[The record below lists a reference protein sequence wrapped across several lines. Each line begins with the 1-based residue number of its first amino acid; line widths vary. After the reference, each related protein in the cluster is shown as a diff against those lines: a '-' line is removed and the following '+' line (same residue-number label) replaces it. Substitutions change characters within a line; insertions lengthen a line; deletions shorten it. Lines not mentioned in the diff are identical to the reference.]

1 MKIWYIHP
9 SAGGPGVGRYWRAYH
24 FARHWEMS
32 GHEALIISAGYHHL
46 LEPDERRWR
55 DQTKGRARYAFV
67 PTIKYRGNGWGRKL
81 SMLLFSLMLAPYC
94 LVRALFSGRPDVM
107 VYSSPHPFGYVSTWL
122 AARVLRARLV
132 FEVRDIWPLSLVE
145 LADMNP
151 ASALVRATGWIER
164 FAYRRSDKVVSLLPC
179 AKEHMVARGLSP
191 EKFSWIPNGVGVDDA
206 SDNESGMSG
215 SDAIPLV
222 QRVQEL
228 RRDGYFVVVYA
239 GALGEPNSIDTL
251 LQAFS
256 LLKEYPEKIRLLLI
270 GRGVMARQLIDYA
283 NSENLSN
290 VEFHD
295 QIDKA
300 DVLKVLRQASAG
312 YISLRSQPIFRFGVS
327 PNKLWDYMLAELPVV
342 FACKAGNNPVAD
354 HHCGISA
361 DPADPVSIRD
371 AIVQLCRLAPRERD
385 RMGACGRQA
394 VLRHYE
400 YEKLAAKFIEALGP
414 ATGR

>member
-1 MKIWYIHP
+1 
-9 SAGGPGVGRYWRAYH
+9 VGRYWRAYH
-24 FARHWEMS
+24 FARHWEML
-32 GHEALIISAGYHHL
+32 GHETLIISAGYHHL

-55 DQTKGRARYAFV
+55 DLAKDRARYAFV

-94 LVRALFSGRPDVM
+94 LVRALLSGRPDVM

-122 AARVLRARLV
+122 AARLLRSRLV

-151 ASALVRATGWIER
+151 ASSLVRATGWIEQ
-164 FAYRRSDKVVSLLPC
+164 FAYKRSDNVVSLLPC
-179 AKEHMVARGLSP
+179 AKEHMVERGLSP
-191 EKFSWIPNGVGVDDA
+191 EKFSWIPNGVDIEDA
-206 SDNESGMSG
+206 PGSESDMSVF
-215 SDAIPLV
+215 DPMPLV
-222 QRVQEL
+222 QRVREL

-239 GALGEPNSIDTL
+239 GALGEPNSIETL

-256 LLKEYPEKIRLLLI
+256 LLKKCPEKIKLLLI
-270 GRGVMARQLIDYA
+270 GRGVMAQQLADYA
-283 NSENLSN
+283 NREDLFN

-300 DVLKVLRQASAG
+300 DVMKVLRQASAG

-327 PNKLWDYMLAELPVV
+327 PNKLWDYMLAGLPVI

-354 HHCGISA
+354 HHCGVSA
-361 DPADPVSIRD
+361 DPSDPVSIRD
-371 AIVQLCRLAPRERD
+371 AIVQLCRLPEDERVE
-385 RMGACGRQA
+385 MGKSGHTA
-394 VLRHYE
+394 VLLRYE
-400 YEKLAAKFIEALGP
+400 YGKLAAQFIDAAGP
-414 ATGR
+414 APGR